1 MNIVDTKI
9 YVFRPSERNTLRPRE
24 NLVVLLKSVF
34 LSALEKWR
42 MLEPFIAQGRVI
54 TISPEARQMALRWL
68 KPYITARV
76 LMARSS

>member
-1 MNIVDTKI
+1 MKI

-24 NLVVLLKSVF
+24 NLVVLLKPVF
-34 LSALEKWR
+34 LSALEKWC
-42 MLEPFIAQGRVI
+42 MLEPFIAQGRAI
-54 TISPEARQMALRWL
+54 TISPEARQMAPRWL